1 MKIRLENNLYSL
13 APFEA
18 DLPKFTLITGLNGSG
33 KSQLLT
39 AISSGQVR
47 NDVAVA
53 KEIQHFGPNMF
64 RLNGSRPDQYES
76 YDSATRRADF
86 LGRTATLNADLRQI
100 WLEWS
105 ATKNFDNDTL
115 MELTRRVH
123 AATSKPPSLDYFF
136 SDHTDELYALQELM
150 NELQKTAIT
159 RGIPGHD
166 GSFDASVLLHQI
178 QNHWEIPYF
187 LLNSRQLSDAVA
199 VAQPLFHVSLGAVF
213 TKYRDD
219 DLRNKI
225 NRIAFEKG
233 ETKVPPLSDEEFADE
248 KGPPPWD
255 LINSLLSD
263 LNVEARFEAPPF
275 SLTSFHD
282 PVMVTKNGTRFA
294 PSQLSSG
301 EEVILALATLG
312 YAATDRH
319 KIWSAPALVL
329 LDEVDAPLHPAMA
342 KTYLRVIKEVLIDKF
357 GMHVI
362 ATSHSPSTI
371 AQAEVEDV
379 FVMRKGQ
386 AGLSRIPKET
396 AIAVLTEGVPTL
408 SVSISSRRQVFA
420 ESPVEAANL
429 DRLYQILRPTLNS
442 ELSLQFIAT
451 GTKQTNSSKS
461 DVERI
466 VGDLMM
472 AGNTSVYG
480 IIDWDTANSSTERI
494 KVIAAGRRYALENI
508 ILDPLILGS
517 FLYRELNKDS
527 LTYYGL
533 DAGLDVFSLK
543 SLPPEDWQAIANSVT
558 QRVMGKRPE
567 SVLDCSYHG
576 GLTVQ
581 IDKAYLQYNAHKLED
596 KVIAAYPMLEK
607 MKMSGSGKIT
617 GHLIEN
623 VLRLL
628 PALIPV
634 EVEQV
639 FGELLA
645 VG

>member
-1 MKIRLENNLYSL
+1 MKVILENNLYSL
-13 APFEA
+13 LPFEA

-33 KSQLLT
+33 KTQLLS
-39 AISSGQVR
+39 AISTGQIR
-47 NDVAVA
+47 NDIAVVN
-53 KEIQHFGPNMF
+53 EIQHFGPNMF
-64 RLNGSRPDQYES
+64 RLSGSRPELYEG

-86 LGRTATLNADLRQI
+86 LGRTAALNADLRQR
-100 WLEWS
+100 WLDWS
-105 ATKNFDNDTL
+105 TTNSFDNDTL

-123 AATSKPPSLDYFF
+123 AAINKPPSLDYFF
-136 SDHTDELYALQELM
+136 SDKTDELYDLQELII
-150 NELQKTAIT
+150 ELNKSSIT
-159 RGIPGHD
+159 RGTPSHD
-166 GSFDASVLLHQI
+166 GSFDANLLLSQT
-178 QNHWEIPYF
+178 QAHWGIPYF

-199 VAQPLFHVSLGAVF
+199 VAQPLFHVSLGAIF

-219 DLRNKI
+219 DLRNRI
-225 NRIAFEKG
+225 NRIAFDKG

-263 LNVEARFEAPPF
+263 LDVEARFEAPPF
-275 SLTSFHD
+275 SLTSFYE
-282 PVMVTKNGTRFA
+282 PVMVTRNGTRFA

-301 EEVILALATLG
+301 EEVILALATIG

-371 AQAEVEDV
+371 AQADVQDV
-379 FVMRKGQ
+379 FVMKKGQ
-386 AGLSRIPKET
+386 AGVSRIPKET
-396 AIAVLTEGVPTL
+396 ALAVLTEGVPTL

-429 DRLYQILRPTLNS
+429 DRLYQILRPTFNS

-466 VGDLMM
+466 VGDLIE

-480 IIDWDTANSSTERI
+480 IIDWDTTNSSTERI

-508 ILDPLILGS
+508 ILDPLILGT
-517 FLYRELNKDS
+517 FLYRELDKES
-527 LTYYGL
+527 LAHYGL
-533 DAGLDVFSLK
+533 DADLDVFSLK
-543 SLPPEDWQAIANSVT
+543 SLHSEDWQAIANSVT
-558 QRVMGKRPE
+558 QRVMGKHPD
-567 SVLDCSYHG
+567 SVVDCSYHG

-581 IDKAYLQYNAHKLED
+581 IDQAYLQHNAHKLED
-596 KVIAAYPMLEK
+596 RVVAAYPMLEK
-607 MKMSGSGKIT
+607 MKMGGSGKIT
-617 GHLIEN
+617 AHLIDN
-623 VLRLL
+623 VLRHL
-628 PALIPV
+628 PVLIPV

-639 FGELLA
+639 FGELLT
-645 VG
+645 V